1 MVSWRELYPFQ
12 SRFWDRQGLKL
23 HYIDEGRGEPVVMV
37 HGNPTWSFYY
47 RDLAKAL
54 RETHR
59 VIAPDHIGMGLSDK
73 PGEARYRYTFQS
85 RVDDLE
91 GLLEHLGVNGDV
103 TVVAH
108 DWGGAIAL
116 AWACRH
122 PERVKRIVLF
132 NTAAFLPPP
141 EKPLP
146 WSLSLARSPLGPLLV
161 QGFNAFCLG
170 AAWLCGAR
178 RPLPAAVREGFLA
191 PYDSWANR
199 LAVLRFV
206 QDIPILPAAESHVPV
221 RELGEKL
228 QSLASVPALICW
240 GGRDFVF
247 DMDFLEQWR
256 RRWPQARVRLFEDAG
271 HYVLEDAAEEII
283 PLVVDFLRPV
293 SSLR

>member
-1 MVSWRELYPFQ
+1 MRWRELYPFE

-23 HYIDEGRGEPVVMV
+23 HYLDEGQGEPVVMV

-73 PGEARYRYTFQS
+73 PGEQRYSYTFKS
-85 RVDDLE
+85 RIDDLE
-91 GLLEHLGVNGDV
+91 GLLEHLGATQDV
-103 TVVAH
+103 TMVAH
-108 DWGGAIAL
+108 DWGGAIGL

-122 PERVKRIVLF
+122 PEKVKRIVLF

-161 QGFNAFCLG
+161 QGLNAFCLG
-170 AAWLCGAR
+170 AARFCCAR
-178 RPLPAAVREGFLA
+178 RPMPSAVREGFLA
-191 PYDSWANR
+191 PYDCWANR

-206 QDIPILPAAESHVPV
+206 QDIPILPAVQSHAPL
-221 RELGEKL
+221 RELGEKME
-228 QSLASVPALICW
+228 SLVSVPALICW

-247 DMDFLEQWR
+247 DKDFLEEWR

-283 PLVVDFLRPV
+283 PLVAEFLRPV
-293 SSLR
+293 SSPR